1 MQFASDNHLA
11 TNNHLATKHPR
22 HRQELGKRGESFAAR
37 YLRER
42 GSDIIAAN
50 VSYRVG
56 EIDLIAREPDGTIV
70 FVEVKTRSTASFGTA
85 EAVTPHKLAR
95 MRRAAVQWLDG
106 KPLATVRFDV
116 IALVVNGEGFE
127 LEHFTGVDD
136 GSR

>member
-1 MQFASDNHLA
+1 MQFASD
-11 TNNHLATKHPR
+11 NHLATKHPR

-70 FVEVKTRSTASFGTA
+70 FVEVKTRSTASYGTA

-95 MRRAAVQWLDG
+95 MRSAAVQWLDG

-116 IALVVNGEGFE
+116 IALVVKGEGFCLLYTSDAADE
-127 LEHFTGVDD
+127 
-136 GSR
+136 

>member
-1 MQFASDNHLA
+1 MQFASDK
-11 TNNHLATKHPR
+11 HLATKRPR
-22 HRQELGKRGESFAAR
+22 HRQQLGKRGESIAAR
-37 YLRER
+37 YLRQR
-42 GSDIIAAN
+42 GFEIIAAN

-70 FVEVKTRSTASFGTA
+70 FVEVKTRSTASFGIA
-85 EAVTPHKLAR
+85 EAVTPHKLSR

-106 KPLATVRFDV
+106 KPLSTVRFDV
-116 IALVVNGEGFE
+116 IALVVKGEGFE